1 MIVLDASALLVFLF
15 GEPGHAEVAR
25 VIERSCMSTVNLAE
39 VVGKFVERGVDARL
53 VLGRL
58 RSTTIEFVPFDA
70 DQAARSAAMLPL
82 ARPRGLSLADR
93 ACLALAASRGVP
105 VITADRAWQDLD
117 VGVDVRVVR

>member
-25 VIERSCMSTVNLAE
+25 GIGRSCMSTVNLAE

-70 DQAARSAAMLPL
+70 DQAARAAEMLPL
-82 ARPRGLSLADR
+82 TRPHGLSLADL

-105 VITADRAWQDLD
+105 VITADRVWQELD
-117 VGVDVRVVR
+117 VGIDVRVVR